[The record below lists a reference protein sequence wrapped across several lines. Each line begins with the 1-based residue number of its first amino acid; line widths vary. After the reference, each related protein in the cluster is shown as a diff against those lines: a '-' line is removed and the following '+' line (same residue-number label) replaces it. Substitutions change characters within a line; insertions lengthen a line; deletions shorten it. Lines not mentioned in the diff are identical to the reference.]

1 VADGGKRGV
10 VVLGRH
16 LQHLG
21 ADGAPD
27 VGGLLHQHRVG
38 AGQRR
43 QDHLP
48 AAEEGGIGVG
58 DAGGI
63 ERVVF
68 PGPLRDRRGEEEIA
82 LQLAL
87 QARQVPLLLVVIA
100 IVVGYV
106 GYTGTGLDTV
116 GLRGVT
122 QTQDSIK
129 ARQKSIDSLVI
140 LTDSAKRLLA
150 KGSVEDLRRRLEGY
164 RYSLELMRRL
174 VPDRNEVANLMDE
187 ISTRAKI
194 RGVMVAQFQ
203 PLPTEPGPAPFET
216 YKYQYSVIGRYDQLG
231 EFLSDVASL
240 QRIIVPVDLTLGA
253 ADMTRAKALGDSSG
267 ALLEARFQIRTYVKT
282 ASSEDKP
289 SGT

>member
-1 VADGGKRGV
+1 M
-10 VVLGRH
+10 
-16 LQHLG
+16 
-21 ADGAPD
+21 
-27 VGGLLHQHRVG
+27 
-38 AGQRR
+38 AGIPQ
-43 QDHLP
+43 
-48 AAEEGGIGVG
+48 E
-58 DAGGI
+58 
-63 ERVVF
+63 
-68 PGPLRDRRGEEEIA
+68 
-82 LQLAL
+82 
-87 QARQVPLLLVVIA
+87 RQVPLLLVILA

-106 GYTGTGLDTV
+106 GYTGTGLDAV

-122 QTQDSIK
+122 QTKDSIT
-129 ARQKSIDSLVI
+129 ARQKSIDSLAT

-150 KGSVEDLRRRLEGY
+150 SGSVEDLRRRLEGY

-253 ADMTRAKALGDSSG
+253 ADLTRAKALGDSSG

>member
-1 VADGGKRGV
+1 M
-10 VVLGRH
+10 
-16 LQHLG
+16 
-21 ADGAPD
+21 
-27 VGGLLHQHRVG
+27 
-38 AGQRR
+38 AGIPQ
-43 QDHLP
+43 
-48 AAEEGGIGVG
+48 E
-58 DAGGI
+58 
-63 ERVVF
+63 
-68 PGPLRDRRGEEEIA
+68 
-82 LQLAL
+82 
-87 QARQVPLLLVVIA
+87 RQVPLLLVIIA

-129 ARQKSIDSLVI
+129 GRQKSIDSLVI

-150 KGSVEDLRRRLEGY
+150 SGSVEDLRRRLEGY

-253 ADMTRAKALGDSSG
+253 ADLTRAKALGDSSG
-267 ALLEARFQIRTYVKT
+267 ALLEARFQIRTFVKT

>member
-1 VADGGKRGV
+1 M
-10 VVLGRH
+10 
-16 LQHLG
+16 
-21 ADGAPD
+21 
-27 VGGLLHQHRVG
+27 
-38 AGQRR
+38 
-43 QDHLP
+43 
-48 AAEEGGIGVG
+48 AAIPQE
-58 DAGGI
+58 
-63 ERVVF
+63 
-68 PGPLRDRRGEEEIA
+68 
-82 LQLAL
+82 
-87 QARQVPLLLVVIA
+87 RQVPLLLVVIA

-122 QTQDSIK
+122 QTKDSIT
-129 ARQKSIDSLVI
+129 ARQKSIDSLTT

-150 KGSVEDLRRRLEGY
+150 SGSVEDLRRRLEGY

-187 ISTRAKI
+187 IQTRAKI

-240 QRIIVPVDLTLGA
+240 QRIIVPMDLTLAA

-282 ASSEDKP
+282 ATPEDKP